1 MNLNK
6 TSYTIFRWTF
16 VTISAIVML
25 SACKKEVEQKPEIES
40 LLPGKQVVSLSK
52 KVNPFSHENIKKARN
67 KLTAQ
72 NRNSV
77 SNSRV
82 EEDRLYTYI
91 QFDPATVTGDLLKQ
105 LEEDT
110 TIQILNFPF
119 ANGEIYNDEFAID
132 EAKAN
137 ALADGKLYAVA
148 KKNTAIENILKTTS
162 SISPVVLDEL
172 YLPDEE
178 DTTLQIQAFVEAGYT
193 EEQINQLRIC
203 LFKRPTGFVRYL
215 DTETGG
221 LRNVPGMQV
230 WGLVF
235 GIPLHTTT
243 DDNGY
248 YRFPWRFV
256 AGTIMGTKAKNS
268 RVNIKPFNTQGAWI
282 ITLPIQFI
290 VGSIHIHGWVG
301 ACQMRNDVNFEF
313 RDHQQNRYWAQL
325 MHSVY
330 LHDQYTAADNITR
343 APGSL
348 TMYAHWADRDGNA
361 SAPMLGHLSGLS
373 IGSIALQYLAD
384 LLGGA
389 THNDFPSIFNLL
401 TGLLPDITIRT
412 NGTTERRSYSARLMQ
427 TAFHELG
434 HGSHFQ
440 RAGQGYWY
448 DLIRATLRSH
458 PDDQCGGGY
467 GCGQNAD
474 DGNVAIAESWAEFIG
489 TNHALRLHPN
499 GEKASR
505 WAGSVPPNSWGSA
518 FITNRDALEWE
529 RWFFNDWI
537 ASGIYNDLMDVVNAD
552 PTEFWDRTGGLTIQ
566 QLYDALG
573 PDIDF
578 FCDYEWEI
586 INRYGL
592 NVNEVDEIFW
602 NNGAGG
608 CL

>member
-1 MNLNK
+1 MNFQK
-6 TSYTIFRWTF
+6 TTRPLLRLTLTALFGAALLTG
-16 VTISAIVML
+16 
-25 SACKKEVEQKPEIES
+25 CKKDTQQEELVTETTKQEFAKPA
-40 LLPGKQVVSLSK
+40 PKA
-52 KVNPFSHENIKKARN
+52 NPFSLTNINKAKETLARSN
-67 KLTAQ
+67 KAIAKGGE
-72 NRNSV
+72 S
-77 SNSRV
+77 
-82 EEDRLYTYI
+82 DRIYSYI
-91 QFDPATVTGDLLKQ
+91 KFDPKAVTGDILKQ
-105 LEEDT
+105 LEADT
-110 TIQILNFPF
+110 SIQIMDFPF
-119 ANGEIYNDEFAID
+119 ANGELYNEEFALD
-132 EAKAN
+132 EEKAKQ
-137 ALADGKLYAVA
+137 LADGNLYAVV
-148 KKNTAIENILKTTS
+148 KKQTSNDVLLKSTS
-162 SISPVVLDEL
+162 SLNAVLLDEL
-172 YLPDEE
+172 YLPQEE
-178 DTTLQIQAFVEAGYT
+178 DTTLQFQALREIGYT
-193 EEQINQLRIC
+193 EQQIAQLRIC
-203 LFKRPTGFVRYL
+203 LFKRPSGFVRYL

-221 LRNVPGMQV
+221 MRNVKGMQV

-248 YRFPWRFV
+248 YRFPWRFS

-268 RVNIKPFNTQGAWI
+268 RVNIKPFNTQGAWVL
-282 ITLPIQFI
+282 TLPVQFI

-301 ACQMRNDVNFEF
+301 SCAMRSDVNFEF
-313 RDHQQNRYWAQL
+313 RNHRQNRYWAQL
-325 MHSVY
+325 MHSVA
-330 LHDQYTAADNITR
+330 LHDQYAAQDNITR

-361 SAPMLGHLSGLS
+361 SAPMLGHLAVIN
-373 IGSIALQYLAD
+373 IGTIGLQYLAD
-384 LLGGA
+384 LLGLPS
-389 THNDFPSIFNLL
+389 HNDFPNIFNLL

-458 PDDQCGGGY
+458 PENECGGGY

-489 TNHALRLHPN
+489 TNHTLRLHPN
-499 GEKASR
+499 GEKLSR
-505 WAGSVPPNSWGSA
+505 WAGSAPPVFGSA
-518 FITNRDALEWE
+518 FMTNRNALERE

-537 ASGIYNDLMDVVNAD
+537 ASGIYNDLMDVANAD
-552 PTEFWDRTGGLTIQ
+552 PFENIWDRTGGLSIQ
-566 QLYDALG
+566 QLYEALG
-573 PDIDF
+573 PNIDF

-592 NVNEVDEIFW
+592 NVNDVDEIFW
-602 NNGAGG
+602 RNGAGG